1 MKLSKEE
8 LLKSITENDGITD
21 ESKVTL
27 LENVADSF
35 EEGPDM
41 SAYVEKSAYDE
52 LKRKYIERFTSG
64 AETPKPEPD
73 PEPEEEE
80 EKKKITIDDL
90 FVEEKEEE

>member
-64 AETPKPEPD
+64 AETKPEPD

-80 EKKKITIDDL
+80 KKEITLEDL

>member
-64 AETPKPEPD
+64 AETKPEPD

>member
-64 AETPKPEPD
+64 AETKPEPD
-73 PEPEEEE
+73 PEPEDE
-80 EKKKITIDDL
+80 EKKEITLEDL
-90 FVEEKEEE
+90 FVEEKEED

>member
-64 AETPKPEPD
+64 AETKTEPD

-80 EKKKITIDDL
+80 EKKEITLEDL
-90 FVEEKEEE
+90 FVEEKEED

>member
-21 ESKVTL
+21 ETKVTL

-35 EEGPDM
+35 EDGPDM
-41 SAYVEKSAYDE
+41 SAYVEKTAYDD

-64 AETPKPEPD
+64 AERKTEPD
-73 PEPEEEE
+73 PNPEEE
-80 EKKKITIDDL
+80 EKKEITLDDL
-90 FVEEKEEE
+90 FVEEKKED